1 MANTIVSSTL
11 SISINENIIINGVTY
26 GNSIIRNIGGN
37 GKADQR
43 MMCIT
48 STAFTSIFN
57 YNTSLPDIAGQGVSS
72 AFSYFRITNTDSAI
86 GVTIRMYAGGQERGV
101 YSYQYLPAGTSVI
114 LMDNMI
120 DIQNAASSAA
130 ALRSI
135 TSISAKADT
144 GLEKE
149 NNEVY
154 VEYLA
159 VFKGGYTPVDGGEVD
174 TP

>member
-57 YNTSLPDIAGQGVSS
+57 YNTSLPDIAGQGVNS

-86 GVTIRMYAGGQERGV
+86 GVTIRMYAGSGV
-101 YSYQYLPAGTSVI
+101 YIYQYLPAGTSAI
-114 LMDNMI
+114 LMDNTV
-120 DIQNAASSAA
+120 DIQSASLSVPT
-130 ALRSI
+130 LRPI

-144 GLEKE
+144 ISGKG
-149 NNEVY
+149 NEVY

-159 VFKGGYTPVDGGEVD
+159 VFQGGYTPVEGEGGEVY

>member
-57 YNTSLPDIAGQGVSS
+57 YNTSLPDIAGQGVNS

-86 GVTIRMYAGGQERGV
+86 GVTIRMSTSSTV
-101 YSYQYLPAGTSVI
+101 HTYQYLPAGTSAI
-114 LMDNMI
+114 LMANRVDV
-120 DIQNAASSAA
+120 QSGSSGLP
-130 ALRSI
+130 ALRPI

-144 GLEKE
+144 TSEE
-149 NNEVY
+149 ANEVY

-159 VFKGGYTPVDGGEVD
+159 VFQGGYTPVEGAEGGEVY

>member
-86 GVTIRMYAGGQERGV
+86 GVTIRMSTGSAV

-120 DIQNAASSAA
+120 DAQNSASIVPI
-130 ALRSI
+130 LRPI

-144 GLEKE
+144 SLGKGT
-149 NNEVY
+149 NEVY

-159 VFKGGYTPVDGGEVD
+159 VFQGGYTPVEGEEVV